1 MCGISGQISKSRIN
15 LDSFVKMNQI
25 IEHRGPDD
33 EGFVLF
39 NESGTFTFGSSQSN
53 VEIWKHKLDY
63 LPNETIENSTF
74 NANIAFGH
82 RRLSILDL
90 SVTGH
95 QPMCAKDKLYWIT
108 FNGEIYNY
116 LEIKEDLKEKGY
128 SFVSESDT
136 EVILNAYREWGID
149 CQQRFK
155 GMWAFVIYDV
165 IQSKLFF
172 SRDRFGMKPLY
183 YWNGPNGDFYFG
195 SEIKQ
200 FTVLEG
206 WKARLN
212 LSTAYDYLKYSITDH
227 TNETLF
233 KGISSLPPGCCI
245 HISVNDLLTSS
256 NSIAYS
262 RWYELSEVESKL
274 NYEEV
279 KLELYSKFKSS
290 VDLHLRSDV
299 QIGSALSG
307 GIDSAAIVSMTNEIL
322 EEQGKSNL
330 QKTFTS
336 CSKEAKYDE
345 RHWAESVVKL
355 FNLDAKFIYPECE
368 DIFKLTDKIIWH
380 LDEPYQSQSAFLGYH
395 VFSSAKA
402 SKIKVL
408 LNGQGADEYLSGY
421 GEFRKIRQLSLMKKF
436 KLVQLKKE
444 LGSYQMV
451 LRLVV
456 KMFSTRFINFLRNDL
471 NFSLKSEFD
480 NLLNSNLFKDTVH
493 PYKKLKFGKSNEF
506 GVAGYQLFHD
516 PLQRYLRWE
525 DRLSM
530 ANSIEARVP
539 FLDHELVEFVV
550 SLPLSFKDD
559 GTTSK
564 KVLVEALEKL
574 LPMEIFNRKDKMG
587 FITAE
592 EIWFTKDC
600 KSEFLKLFDDNID
613 FAKGVINKS
622 EARKYVIEMQEGKR
636 PFDYSYWRIILF
648 CIWMR
653 VFNVE
658 LNLPCT

>member
-1 MCGISGQISKSRIN
+1 MCGITGQISNSNID
-15 LDSFVKMNQI
+15 LDSLVKMNQI
-25 IEHRGPDD
+25 IQHRGPDD

-39 NESGTFTFGSSQSN
+39 NENVAHVLGSSQSN
-53 VEIWKHKLDY
+53 AEIWKYKLDY
-63 LPNETIENSTF
+63 LPAENIEEF
-74 NANIAFGH
+74 KPKANIAFGH

-95 QPMCAKDKLYWIT
+95 QPMCNSDKRYWIT

-116 LEIKEDLKEKGY
+116 LEIKEELKEKGY
-128 SFVSESDT
+128 NFVSESDT
-136 EVILNAYREWGID
+136 EVILNAYQEWGMD
-149 CQQRFK
+149 CQHKFK
-155 GMWAFVIYDV
+155 GMWSFVIYDV
-165 IQSKLFF
+165 KQSKLFI
-172 SRDRFGMKPLY
+172 SRDRFGIKPLY
-183 YWNGPNGDFYFG
+183 YWFNPNGDFYFA

-200 FTVLEG
+200 FTVIDG
-206 WKARLN
+206 WKAQLN
-212 LSTAYDYLKYSITDH
+212 VAAAYDYLKYSITDH
-227 TNETLF
+227 TDETLF
-233 KGISSLPPGCCI
+233 KGVFSLPPGCCV
-245 HISVNDLLTSS
+245 HISVNDLLKSS
-256 NSIAYS
+256 NYIAYS
-262 RWYELSEVESKL
+262 RWYELSEQRSKINYEESKL
-274 NYEEV
+274 EF
-279 KLELYSKFKSS
+279 YSRFKSS

-299 QIGSALSG
+299 QIGSSLSG
-307 GIDSAAIVSMTNEIL
+307 GLDSAAIVSMINEIL

-345 RHWAESVVKL
+345 RHWAESVVKR
-355 FNLDAKFIYPECE
+355 FNLDAEFIYPEGE
-368 DIFKLTDKIIWH
+368 AIFNLTDKIIWH

-402 SKIKVL
+402 SDIKVL

-421 GEFRKIRQLSLMKKF
+421 GEFRKILQLSLLRKF
-436 KLVQLKKE
+436 KLAQVKKE

-451 LRLVV
+451 LSLIV
-456 KMFSTRFINFLRNDL
+456 KTFSTRFNNFLRNSF

-480 NLLNSNLFKDTVH
+480 NLLNSNLFKDSVH
-493 PYKKLKFGKSNEF
+493 PYKKLKFVKSNELR
-506 GVAGYQLFHD
+506 VAGYQLFHD

-574 LPMEIFNRKDKMG
+574 LPTEIFNRKDKMG

-592 EIWFTKDC
+592 ASWFTKDC
-600 KSEFLKLFDDNID
+600 KSQFLKLFDDNID

-622 EARKYVIEMQEGKR
+622 EARKYIIEMQEGKM

-653 VFNVE
+653 VFKVE
-658 LNLPCT
+658 IE

>member
-39 NESGTFTFGSSQSN
+39 NESGAFTFGSSQSN

-95 QPMCAKDKLYWIT
+95 QPMCADDKRYWIT

-172 SRDRFGMKPLY
+172 SRDRFGIKPLY

-212 LSTAYDYLKYSITDH
+212 LSSAYDYLKYSITDH

-233 KGISSLPPGCCI
+233 KGVSSLPPGCCI
-245 HISVNDLLTSS
+245 HISVNDLLKSS

-274 NYEEV
+274 NYEEA

-299 QIGSALSG
+299 QIGSSLSG
-307 GIDSAAIVSMTNEIL
+307 GIDSASIVSMTNEIL

-345 RHWAESVVKL
+345 RHWAESVVKR

-368 DIFKLTDKIIWH
+368 DIFNLTDKIIWH
-380 LDEPYQSQSAFLGYH
+380 LDEPYQSQSVFLGYH

-421 GEFRKIRQLSLMKKF
+421 GEFRKIRQLSLLKKF
-436 KLVQLKKE
+436 NLVQLKKE

-451 LRLVV
+451 LSFTV
-456 KMFSTRFINFLRNDL
+456 KTFSTRVIDVLRNNF

-480 NLLNSNLFKDTVH
+480 NLLNSNLLKDTVH
-493 PYKKLKFGKSNEF
+493 PYKKLKFVKANEF
-506 GVAGYQLFHD
+506 KVARYQLFHD

-550 SLPLSFKDD
+550 SLPLSFKED
-559 GTTSK
+559 GSTSK

-574 LPMEIFNRKDKMG
+574 LPTEIFSRKDKMG
-587 FITAE
+587 FLTAE
-592 EIWFTKDC
+592 ANWFTKGF

-622 EARKYVIEMQEGKR
+622 EARKYIIEMQEVKI

-653 VFNVE
+653 VFKVE
-658 LNLPCT
+658 I